1 MSSPEPIMKQDQLEG
16 ATGFFEALFD
26 FNFQKFVSLQL
37 VKVLYVLVM
46 LLAGLGAVVI
56 IVQGF
61 ASSLGSGLIALVFAP
76 ILFIVWV
83 LVARVFL
90 EIFVVIFRIEVVL
103 KQIENNTGE

>member
-1 MSSPEPIMKQDQLEG
+1 
-16 ATGFFEALFD
+16 
-26 FNFQKFVSLQL
+26 
-37 VKVLYVLVM
+37 
-46 LLAGLGAVVI
+46 
-56 IVQGF
+56 
-61 ASSLGSGLIALVFAP
+61 LIALVFAP